1 MDKLILNSFA
11 AEISPNQVTLPYIE
25 FSSWEESTVTKD
37 TNFKDYQTW
46 RFETD
51 RQQIRLVLLAGPAR
65 PADAREDVFEIGQF
79 WRIGTLLIENSIS
92 QYLVGTGMK
101 VRRGQ
106 FENIALRQ
114 ATGSP
119 HQMIQLYVGLSFRA
133 RRPFRDDRLAFTVS
147 FQWEASAQFK
157 ESLSSDSLLA
167 ICAGMPVLYQ
177 PTRAAA
183 GELAQFENRFI
194 GKVKHVPGG
203 DTVEVQCKDNVSRQ
217 VPRRDLW
224 LEASPATMREYE
236 RQVGGSVESASMWR
250 RIQELSMV
258 LTKDNRRNPAV
269 LRNRLEAIRALL
281 AGSDSS
287 SRDEL
292 VIPFFSFAQGTVTL
306 SLSPLQVEV
315 APIW

>member
-1 MDKLILNSFA
+1 MDKLILNSFPA
-11 AEISPNQVTLPYIE
+11 QISPTQVTLPYIE
-25 FSSWEESTVTKD
+25 FSSWEESTEAKD
-37 TNFKDYQTW
+37 NHFKDYHSW

-51 RQQIRLVLLAGPAR
+51 RQQIRLVLLAGPTR
-65 PADAREDVFEIGQF
+65 PPDASEDVFELGRF

-92 QYLVGTGMK
+92 QYLAGTGMR
-101 VRRGQ
+101 VMPGH

-119 HQMIQLYVGLSFRA
+119 HEMIQLYTGVSFRA
-133 RRPFRDDRLAFTVS
+133 RRPFRDDPLGFTVS
-147 FQWEASAQFK
+147 FQWEARAQFE

-177 PTRAAA
+177 PRRAAT

-203 DTVEVQCKDNVSRQ
+203 DTVEVQCKDNVPRQ

-236 RQVGGSVESASMWR
+236 RQVGGSVGSTSVWR

-258 LTKDNRRNPAV
+258 LTNDNRRNPAV
-269 LRNRLEAIRALL
+269 LRDRLDAIRAVL
-281 AGSDSS
+281 AGSDSP
-287 SRDEL
+287 SREEL
-292 VIPFFSFAQGTVTL
+292 VIPFFSFAQGTATL

-315 APIW
+315 TPTW